1 MGIHAFVLLLIS
13 VIKLLVDFTII
24 QDVLQN
30 FPLNFELRINSQQI
44 TVYFG
49 RPIMF
54 LVFFWKFI
62 STTNNLVKNVFIK
75 LTVVQKLAVMFK

>member
-1 MGIHAFVLLLIS
+1 MTLKTGKQQVFVGIHAFVLLLIS

-30 FPLNFELRINSQQI
+30 FPLNFELRINSKQI

-49 RPIMF
+49 RSIMF
-54 LVFFWKFI
+54 LVFF
-62 STTNNLVKNVFIK
+62 
-75 LTVVQKLAVMFK
+75 